1 VDNNN
6 IYEEMVR
13 HFSILKNNL
22 KEIYQKQELI
32 KNNLKNLSELNP
44 TKNSLNIANEVEK
57 IVRRMQ

>member
-1 VDNNN
+1 
-6 IYEEMVR
+6 MVR

-32 KNNLKNLSELNP
+32 KNNLQNLSEMNP

>member
-22 KEIYQKQELI
+22 KEIYEKQEVI
-32 KNNLKNLSELNP
+32 KKSLQSLSEMNP
-44 TKNSLNIANEVEK
+44 TKKNLNIANEVEK